1 MIDVTSPPA
10 YCHPDDRNPR
20 KKRLMFNAYPSPE
33 SMQEEIQKGTLIR
46 GIIRISK
53 AHTSEAYVVPD
64 TLDHDIFI
72 LGRRQRNRALEGDVV
87 AVRLLDV
94 DKIWE
99 RKKEEVRKKKEESAK
114 EKAAAAAA
122 ATNGKDAEEDALSD
136 NDDDEEE
143 EDQTHDE
150 EEEEYDEDKNKPKY
164 CGEVVGILDRAPHDA
179 IAG

>member
-1 MIDVTSPPA
+1 MIIDVDQPTSPPP

-33 SMQEEIQKGTLIR
+33 SMQQEIQNGTLIR

-99 RKKEEVRKKKEESAK
+99 RKKEEIRKKKEETAK
-114 EKAAAAAA
+114 EK
-122 ATNGKDAEEDALSD
+122 ATNGKDHEQDASENED
-136 NDDDEEE
+136 EE
-143 EDQTHDE
+143 EDQSND
-150 EEEEYDEDKNKPKY
+150 EEEYDEDKNKPKY

>member
-1 MIDVTSPPA
+1 MIDVDQSTSPPA

-33 SMQEEIQKGTLIR
+33 SMQEEIQNGTLIR

-94 DKIWE
+94 DEIWE
-99 RKKEEVRKKKEESAK
+99 RKKKEIRKKEEEKAK
-114 EKAAAAAA
+114 EKAAA
-122 ATNGKDAEEDALSD
+122 NEKDVEEDTLSE
-136 NDDDEEE
+136 NDEDEDDEHSN
-143 EDQTHDE
+143 D
-150 EEEEYDEDKNKPKY
+150 EEEYDEDKNKPKY